1 MDNIERLNFNE
12 FSILFKRVFVKINNI
27 KKIFLRV
34 WKLEWM
40 YKLIILVIRKKYYIV
55 GWRYKK
61 LIMGY
66 YEKINV

>member
-40 YKLIILVIRKKYYIV
+40 YKLIILVIRKKYYFV